1 MGNKGHEALNDDK
14 LTSSL
19 NTALYVLLG
28 FTFSGLA
35 FIPLS
40 DKQL

>member
-1 MGNKGHEALNDDK
+1 MGIKGHEALNDEK

-19 NTALYVLLG
+19 NTELYVLLG

-35 FIPLS
+35 FITLS
-40 DKQL
+40 DKYL